1 MTWLKRL
8 WLTRSY
14 LFLYSMSNEIERTNM
29 MNKVYIGVTLTL
41 YKVVSKNSIKRE
53 KRSIDATTNQN
64 ARIDQ
69 MIWFILTNNKIIT
82 LSNFN
87 RKISFWCWH
96 LKRWKYVVHKLNN
109 NGHLLEFHAKRQM
122 KDSTLLQS
130 LTFHQLHPS
139 SPRQR
144 CAPPRITNTGCYS
157 NQHLVCCQLST

>member
-14 LFLYSMSNEIERTNM
+14 LFLYSISNEIERTNM
-29 MNKVYIGVTLTL
+29 MNKVHIGVTLTI
-41 YKVVSKNSIKRE
+41 YKVVSKNSIKRRS
-53 KRSIDATTNQN
+53 RSIDAATNQN
-64 ARIDQ
+64 AGIDQ
-69 MIWFILTNNKIIT
+69 MIWFILTNNKVVSDADT
-82 LSNFN
+82 
-87 RKISFWCWH
+87 
-96 LKRWKYVVHKLNN
+96 WKGESMLNN

-144 CAPPRITNTGCYS
+144 CAPPRIPHTGSHS